1 MSPQSRLERYEHR
14 TEWPLAAVAI
24 LFLALYSVQVLLAPE
39 GRAADVL
46 TAALVALYVL
56 FVADYLA
63 RLNLADPRGRWF
75 VRHLFDL
82 AIVALPFLRP
92 LRLLSL
98 VVVVNMLQRALGHTI
113 RGKVVAYTVC
123 GAVLIVYAASLAIID
138 IEADHPDANITS
150 FGYAVWWSITTVT
163 MGYNDLIPLTPAGR
177 IVAVALLIGG
187 ISLIGIVTATL
198 ASWIVQRV
206 AEEDIANQA
215 ATTAQINEL
224 REEIR
229 RLAQSVNG
237 EGGNVTGERNVI
249 GERVEGSE

>member
-1 MSPQSRLERYEHR
+1 MSPQTRLERYEHR
-14 TEWPLAAVAI
+14 TEWWLAAVAI
-24 LFLALYSVQVLLAPE
+24 LFLALYSVQVLAAPQ
-39 GRAADVL
+39 GRGASLLCAG
-46 TAALVALYVL
+46 LVALYVL

-63 RLNLADPRGRWF
+63 RLYLADPRGRWF

-138 IEADHPDANITS
+138 MESDHPDANIRG
-150 FGYAVWWSITTVT
+150 FGDALWWSITTVT
-163 MGYNDLIPLTPAGR
+163 TGYNDLTPLTAEGR
-177 IVAVALLIGG
+177 IVAVALMIGG
-187 ISLIGIVTATL
+187 ISLVGIVTATL

-206 AEEDIANQA
+206 AEEDTANQA

-229 RLAQSVNG
+229 RLAESVKA
-237 EGGNVTGERNVI
+237 EGPGVT
-249 GERVEGSE
+249 GERVEGS

>member
-1 MSPQSRLERYEHR
+1 MSPQSRLERYEQR

-24 LFLALYSVQVLLAPE
+24 LFLALYSVQVLAAPE
-39 GRAADVL
+39 GRGATVL

-63 RLNLADPRGRWF
+63 RLYLADPRGRWF
-75 VRHLFDL
+75 LRHLFDL

-138 IEADHPDANITS
+138 IEADNPDANITR
-150 FGYAVWWSITTVT
+150 FGDALWWSITTVT
-163 MGYNDLIPLTPAGR
+163 TGYNDLSPLTAEGR
-177 IVAVALLIGG
+177 IVAVALMIGG

-206 AEEDIANQA
+206 AEEDTANQA

-224 REEIR
+224 RQEIR
-229 RLAQSVNG
+229 MLAESVNAD
-237 EGGNVTGERNVI
+237 GGGSK
-249 GERVEGSE
+249 GERVEGNR

>member
-1 MSPQSRLERYEHR
+1 MSPHSRLERYEQR

-24 LFLALYSVQVLLAPE
+24 PFLALYSVQMLAAPE
-39 GRAADVL
+39 GRGATVL

-63 RLNLADPRGRWF
+63 RLYLADPRGRWF
-75 VRHLFDL
+75 LRHLFDL

-123 GAVLIVYAASLAIID
+123 GAVLIVYVASLAIID
-138 IEADHPDANITS
+138 IEADNSDANITR
-150 FGYAVWWSITTVT
+150 FGDALWWSITTVT
-163 MGYNDLIPLTPAGR
+163 TGYNDLSPLTAEGR
-177 IVAVALLIGG
+177 IVAVALMIGG

-206 AEEDIANQA
+206 AEEDTANQA

-224 REEIR
+224 RQEMR
-229 RLAQSVNG
+229 MLAESVNAD
-237 EGGNVTGERNVI
+237 GGGSK
-249 GERVEGSE
+249 GERVEGNR